1 MRTINY
7 YLCIFIFLWGSIG
20 CTQEKGENR
29 TIGYIPVKVYDVK
42 KDISSEEQNYV
53 GTIEELYGSS
63 LSFPI
68 IGNVE
73 KVLIQEGEPVKKGQL
88 LAVLDKTSLQSTY
101 DATYSSL
108 LQAKDAY
115 ERMSKLYDNKSL
127 PEIKWIEVQN
137 SLQKAISMEEI
148 AKKNLQD
155 ANLYAPFD
163 GIISK
168 KNVEIGMNVT
178 PGIPIFNLVKIEKV
192 NIKIPVPENEISNI
206 KKGDI
211 ALIKVAALNNRIFE
225 GKISEKGIIA
235 NPISHTYD
243 VKILLDNPTLDLI
256 PGMVCKVNIP
266 KNNMMPEI
274 IIPNHAIQI
283 DNSGKSF
290 VWLAN
295 KETAQLQIIT
305 TGRLAAKGIVVT
317 EGLKEGDKL
326 IIEGNQKVSNGSKII
341 IK

>member
-1 MRTINY
+1 
-7 YLCIFIFLWGSIG
+7 
-20 CTQEKGENR
+20 
-29 TIGYIPVKVYDVK
+29 
-42 KDISSEEQNYV
+42 
-53 GTIEELYGSS
+53 
-63 LSFPI
+63 
-68 IGNVE
+68 
-73 KVLIQEGEPVKKGQL
+73 
-88 LAVLDKTSLQSTY
+88 
-101 DATYSSL
+101 
-108 LQAKDAY
+108 
-115 ERMSKLYDNKSL
+115 
-127 PEIKWIEVQN
+127 
-137 SLQKAISMEEI
+137 
-148 AKKNLQD
+148 
-155 ANLYAPFD
+155 
-163 GIISK
+163 
-168 KNVEIGMNVT
+168 MNVT